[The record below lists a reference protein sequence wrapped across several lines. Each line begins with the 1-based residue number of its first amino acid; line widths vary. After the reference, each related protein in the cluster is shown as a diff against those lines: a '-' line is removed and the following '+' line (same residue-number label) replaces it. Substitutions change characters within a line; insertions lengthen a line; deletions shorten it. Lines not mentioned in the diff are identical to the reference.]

1 MPPKPIHRFL
11 CQMSLALAL
20 VILAACSTTS
30 VGPGGKVMKVQHY
43 HLVPGQARTIM
54 DPAIA
59 FERDHHLY
67 GAVTRAE
74 FNQRLGQY
82 YTIFWRANDRTAPV
96 KVLFEYR
103 QANSGLQVKTQE
115 HAVES
120 PRRTQVSKF
129 QVIGDE
135 YQTGGRVTSW
145 RVRLMRGSEELA
157 AQQSYLWN

>member
-1 MPPKPIHRFL
+1 MPPKPFHRLL

-20 VILAACSTTS
+20 VTLSACSTTS
-30 VGPGGKVMKVQHY
+30 VGPGGKVIKVQHY
-43 HLVPGQARTIM
+43 HLVPGQVRTIV

-59 FERDHHLY
+59 FERDHHLH

-74 FNQRLGQY
+74 INQRIGQY
-82 YTIFWRANDRTAPV
+82 YTIFWRADDRSMPV

-103 QANSGLQVKTQE
+103 QANTGLQVKAQE
-115 HAVES
+115 HAVEN

-135 YQTGGRVTSW
+135 QQKDGRVTSW
-145 RVRLMRGSEELA
+145 RVRLMRGTEELA
-157 AQQSYLWN
+157 SQQSYLWN